1 MKQFREK
8 ETKYYGTFRE
18 LLEDMEKRYG
28 ARTAVTTYDRA
39 GNTQEKNYQ
48 ELKEDAFL
56 CGASFCA
63 SGLSGKNIAIVSEN
77 SYEWLAAWFGIVSC
91 GATAVCIDIEH
102 PDDTIREMLEHAEVS
117 AVVCSPTMKEICG
130 RKKTGVPFDGR
141 MIVIGEEETGSDS
154 FGNFLNEGR
163 REAEKRAFDEI
174 TLSPGQCAAIVYTSG
189 TTSAAKPV
197 MLSHE
202 ALLTNAADSLT
213 LLDSR
218 DKVFNSLPLY
228 HTYGLTCGMFCGL
241 MRGLNICICCDM
253 KRMVRDMTLFK
264 PGMLVAVPLIIEALY
279 KMMWS
284 WIDKAGS
291 EKEIR
296 GKIRTENFLKR
307 PGMLVK
313 RYRKDFFQSTCLE
326 NLDMIL
332 TGGACLDTLIST
344 ELAHFG
350 IAVLQGYGITECS
363 PSISCT
369 RNEDIEHGFV
379 GVILPHNEVKIAE
392 DGEILVRGKG
402 MMSGYYNEPEL
413 TAEAYDGEWFKTGDI
428 GYMDRRGHL
437 YITGRKKNLIVMKN
451 GKKVAAE
458 EMENLLRRMPLI
470 KDVMVYGALS
480 GVSADDVKI
489 AASIYPDP
497 ELAAGMSSYEV
508 LEKLQEFIDEANK
521 KLPIYKQ
528 IRMINIRET
537 DFGRT
542 ASHKIKRQI
551 V

>member
-1 MKQFREK
+1 MKQIREK

-28 ARTAVTTYDRA
+28 GRTAVTTYDRA
-39 GNTQEKNYQ
+39 GNASEKNYH

-77 SYEWLAAWFGIVSC
+77 SYDWLAVWFGIVLC
-91 GATAVCIDIEH
+91 GSTAVCIDIEH
-102 PDDTIREMLEHAEVS
+102 PDDTIREMLAHADAA
-117 AVVCSPTMKEICG
+117 AVVCSPTMKEICC
-130 RKKTGVPFDGR
+130 RRKTGVPFEGR
-141 MIVIGEEETGSDS
+141 LIVTGGEDNDEDS
-154 FGNFLNEGR
+154 LRNFLDAGR
-163 REAEKRAFDEI
+163 SGEAKRLLDEI
-174 TLSPGQCAAIVYTSG
+174 TLSPKQCASIVYTSG

-197 MLSHE
+197 MLSQE

-228 HTYGLTCGMFCGL
+228 HTYGLTDGMFCGL
-241 MRGLNICICCDM
+241 MRGLNVCICCDM
-253 KRMVRDMTLFK
+253 KRMIRDMTLFK
-264 PGMLVAVPLIIEALY
+264 PGMLVAVPLIIEAIH

-284 WIDKAGS
+284 WIEKSDR
-291 EKEIR
+291 EKEVQ
-296 GKIRTENFLKR
+296 GKIRLENVLKR
-307 PGMLVK
+307 PGIFVK
-313 RYRKDFFQSTCLE
+313 KYRKTFFQNTCME
-326 NLDMIL
+326 KLDVIL
-332 TGGACLDTLIST
+332 TGGACLDMLISA

-369 RNEDIEHGFV
+369 RNEDIVHGSV
-379 GVILPHNEVKIAE
+379 GVILPHNEVRIAE

-413 TAEAYDGEWFKTGDI
+413 TAESYDGEWFKTGDI

-458 EMENLLRRMPLI
+458 EMENLLRRMPLV

-508 LEKLQEFIDEANK
+508 LEKLQEFIDETNK